1 MQKTGDW
8 TTEAPFERM
17 DSVWNIGESAPTLKT
32 AAPPLRV
39 RAARLA
45 LAGTPEPV
53 TRNTLD
59 FPPIFAALDDR
70 GDLA

>member
-17 DSVWNIGESAPTLKT
+17 DSVWNIGESAPPLKT
-32 AAPPLRV
+32 GPSPTRPRRETHPRGDT
-39 RAARLA
+39 RA
-45 LAGTPEPV
+45 
-53 TRNTLD
+53 RNALD